1 MPEPRNGGD
10 ERWGYR
16 AEYMLYS
23 SREPA
28 VSDVLAN
35 LAVQP
40 FLVGEAYRDG
50 TTIPGPPDGLFPG
63 SPLTD
68 LLLAKPYFLDEDFEA
83 VLHGDGSHAHILWV
97 IPIYPSE
104 RLFAE
109 RHGDLALFDLFMEH
123 EVDSSD
129 LRRPPVIR
137 GGSAS

>member
-1 MPEPRNGGD
+1 MDSSRLGTRLLKLSMPF
-10 ERWGYR
+10 
-16 AEYMLYS
+16 
-23 SREPA
+23 REPA

-50 TTIPGPPDGLFPG
+50 ATTPGPPDGLFPG